1 MKEIGH
7 LVRLEQELE
16 GDLAEAR
23 RLIQLGHHDAIAEL
37 DARGQQLGE
46 LRLTAGDE
54 ITRYAHDAE
63 EDLRLVRR
71 RLGELHLLLTN
82 KELRTLDIFDHFRDR
97 VVEAMEFAEGD
108 VEDLKH
114 RGDEWSS
121 KQLEISDAWNQLSRR
136 LSLVRMHL
144 VQEAE
149 TVSKEFG
156 GGRRELLIGDDL
168 SSQPSPGLQGG
179 GKVAGPPAGERGT
192 RAAE

>member
-1 MKEIGH
+1 MKGIRH
-7 LVRLEQELE
+7 LVHLEQELE

-23 RLIQLGHHDAIAEL
+23 RLIQRGHHDAIAEL
-37 DARGQQLGE
+37 DAHGQQLGE
-46 LRLTAGDE
+46 LRLTARDE

-63 EDLRLVRR
+63 EDLRIVRR

-82 KELRTLDIFDHFRDR
+82 KELRTLDILDHFRDR

-108 VEDLKH
+108 MEDLKH

-156 GGRRELLIGDDL
+156 GELREVLIGDD
-168 SSQPSPGLQGG
+168 
-179 GKVAGPPAGERGT
+179 T
-192 RAAE
+192 RS